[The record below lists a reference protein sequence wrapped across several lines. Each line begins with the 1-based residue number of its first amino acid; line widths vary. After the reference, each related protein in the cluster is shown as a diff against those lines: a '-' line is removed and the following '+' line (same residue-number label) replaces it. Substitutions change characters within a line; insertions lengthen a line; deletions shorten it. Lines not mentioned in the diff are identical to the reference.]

1 MLALVLFGGFLGLTA
16 LNVPIAVALGAA
28 TLGAMVYTGTDFA
41 LLPSIVYA
49 GIEKFSLLAIPFFIL
64 AGLAMERGGVSRGLI
79 GLVAYLVGGVRG
91 GLAMVS
97 VLSTVLFGGIS
108 GSGPADTAAIGT
120 PMIPAMVR
128 RGYSPGFAAA
138 TVAAGATTDILI
150 PPSIAFIV
158 YGVIAETSISALFL
172 AGVVPGLLLGGG
184 YVLAA
189 YVVSRR
195 HGYGGARDAEGAGPA
210 TLGRAV
216 GGAAYG
222 LLAIAII
229 LGGIYSGVFTPTESA
244 AVAAVYGL
252 CIGLLVTREL
262 RVAHLPGLFVEA
274 AVASAVVM
282 TVVALAGAFAWMVTT
297 QGIARAAAGLL
308 QELAGHPALVLVAVN
323 AILLVAGMIM
333 DAVSIYYVFLPI
345 LLPLVDALGLS
356 RLWFGA
362 AMTLNLAIGQI
373 TPPVAVNLFVAA
385 NIAKVDLGEASRW
398 LAPYLLAALLVL
410 ALVASVPA
418 LSLWLPSVMLGSR

>member
-1 MLALVLFGGFLGLTA
+1 MLSLILFGGFLA
-16 LNVPIAVALGAA
+16 LLLASVPVAVALGAA
-28 TLGAMVYTGTDFA
+28 TVFAMLYTGTDFS

-79 GLVAYLVGGVRG
+79 GLVAHLVGHVRG

-120 PMIPAMVR
+120 PLIPAMVR

-158 YGVIAETSISALFL
+158 YGVIAETSITALFI
-172 AGVVPGLLLGGG
+172 AGVVPGLLLGMA
-184 YVLAA
+184 YLSAA
-189 YVVSRR
+189 YLVSRR
-195 HGYGGARDAEGAGPA
+195 EGYGGERVEGEP
-210 TLGRAV
+210 LGRVLVGAV
-216 GGAAYG
+216 PGFG
-222 LLAIAII
+222 AIALII
-229 LGGIYSGVFTPTESA
+229 GGIYSGFFTPTEAA

-252 CIGLLVTREL
+252 AV
-262 RVAHLPGLFVEA
+262 GLFVTRQLRWGQLRTLFAEA
-274 AVASAVVM
+274 AVGSAVVL
-282 TVVALAGAFAWMVTT
+282 TIVALAGAFAWMVTT
-297 QGIARAAAGLL
+297 QGLAQAAGALL
-308 QELAGHPALVLVAVN
+308 RDLAGHPVLVLVAVN
-323 AILLVAGMIM
+323 VLLLAAGMVM
-333 DAVSIYYVFLPI
+333 DAVSIYYVSLPI

-373 TPPVAVNLFVAA
+373 TPPVAVNLFIAA
-385 NIAKVDLGEASRW
+385 NIARVGLAEASRW
-398 LAPYLLAALLVL
+398 VWPYLVGALIVLGLVTYL
-410 ALVASVPA
+410 PE
-418 LSLWLPSVMLGSR
+418 LSLWLPRLLVGAR

>member
-1 MLALVLFGGFLGLTA
+1 MLSLVLFGGFVVLLVF
-16 LNVPIAVALGAA
+16 NVPIAVALGAA
-28 TLGAMVYTGTDFA
+28 AIGAMLYTGTDFS

-64 AGLAMERGGVSRGLI
+64 AGLAMERGGVSSGLI
-79 GLVAYLVGGVRG
+79 GLVAYLVGPVRG

-158 YGVIAETSISALFL
+158 YGVIAETSITGLFI
-172 AGVVPGLLLGGG
+172 AGVVPGLLLGLA
-184 YVLAA
+184 YVAAA
-189 YVVSRR
+189 YLVSRR
-195 HGYGGARDAEGAGPA
+195 EGYGGERPAGES
-210 TLGRAV
+210 LGEAV
-216 GGAAYG
+216 TAAIPG
-222 LLAIAII
+222 LAAIAII
-229 LGGIYSGVFTPTESA
+229 LGGIYSGFFTPTEAA

-252 CIGLLVTREL
+252 VVGLFVTRHLKWGAL
-262 RVAHLPGLFVEA
+262 RGLFVEA
-274 AVASAVVM
+274 AVSSAVVL

-297 QGIARAAAGLL
+297 QGIAQAAGALL
-308 QELAGHPALVLVAVN
+308 RDLAGHPILVLVLVN
-323 AILLVAGMIM
+323 VLLLAAGTVM
-333 DAVSIYYVFLPI
+333 DAISIYYVSLPI

-356 RLWFGA
+356 RLWFGT

-373 TPPVAVNLFVAA
+373 TPPVAVNLFIAASIARVGLADVA
-385 NIAKVDLGEASRW
+385 RW
-398 LAPYLLAALLVL
+398 IWPYLAAALVVLGLVTYL
-410 ALVASVPA
+410 PE
-418 LSLWLPSVMLGSR
+418 LSLWLPRLLLGAR

>member
-1 MLALVLFGGFLGLTA
+1 MSLPLVLFGGFLVLLL
-16 LNVPIAVALGAA
+16 LNVPVAVALGAA
-28 TLGAMVYTGTDFA
+28 TVLAMLATGTDFS

-64 AGLAMERGGVSRGLI
+64 AGLVMERGGVSRGLI
-79 GLVAYLVGGVRG
+79 GLVAYLVGPVRG

-108 GSGPADTAAIGT
+108 GSGPADTAAIGA

-158 YGVIAETSISALFL
+158 YGVIAETSITALFV
-172 AGVVPGLLLGGG
+172 AGVVPGLLLG
-184 YVLAA
+184 AA
-189 YVVSRR
+189 YVGAAYLVSRR
-195 HGYGGARDAEGAGPA
+195 EGYGGERAEGE
-210 TLGRAV
+210 TLGAALAGAV
-216 GGAAYG
+216 PG
-222 LLAIAII
+222 LGAIAVI
-229 LGGIYSGVFTPTESA
+229 LGGIYTGFFTPTEAA

-252 CIGLLVTREL
+252 V
-262 RVAHLPGLFVEA
+262 VGLFVTRHLKWGHLRGLFTEA

-297 QGIARAAAGLL
+297 QGVAQAAGALL
-308 QELAGHPALVLVAVN
+308 RDLAGHPVLVLALVNV
-323 AILLVAGMIM
+323 LLLAAGTVM
-333 DAVSIYYVFLPI
+333 DAVSIYYVSLPI

-373 TPPVAVNLFVAA
+373 TPPVAVNLFIAA
-385 NIAKVDLGEASRW
+385 SIARVGLAEASRW
-398 LAPYLLAALLVL
+398 IWPYLVAALVVLGLVTYL
-410 ALVASVPA
+410 PD
-418 LSLWLPSVMLGSR
+418 LSLWLPALLLGAR

>member
-1 MLALVLFGGFLGLTA
+1 MVPLILFGGFLALLV
-16 LNVPIAVALGAA
+16 LNVPVAVALGAA
-28 TLGAMVYTGTDFA
+28 TIGAMLYTGTDFS

-79 GLVAYLVGGVRG
+79 GLVAYLVGQARG
-91 GLAMVS
+91 GLAVVS

-158 YGVIAETSISALFL
+158 YGVIAETSITALFI
-172 AGVVPGLLLGGG
+172 AGVVPGLLLG
-184 YVLAA
+184 LAYMAVA
-189 YVVSRR
+189 YIVSRR
-195 HGYGGARDAEGAGPA
+195 EGYGGERASGETLARS
-210 TLGRAV
+210 L
-216 GGAAYG
+216 GGAVFG
-222 LLAIAII
+222 LVAILVI
-229 LGGIYSGVFTPTESA
+229 LGGIYSGFFTPTEAA

-252 CIGLLVTREL
+252 AVGLVGTGEL
-262 RVAHLPGLFVEA
+262 KPRDLRPLFVEA
-274 AVASAVVM
+274 AVSSAVVL

-297 QGIARAAAGLL
+297 QGIAGTAATLL
-308 QELAGHPALVLVAVN
+308 RDLAGHPVLVLIAVN
-323 AILLVAGMIM
+323 ALLLVAGMVM
-333 DAVSIYYVFLPI
+333 DAISIYYVSLPI

-362 AMTLNLAIGQI
+362 AVTLNLAIGQI
-373 TPPVAVNLFVAA
+373 TPPVAVNLFIAA
-385 NIAKVDLGEASRW
+385 GIARVGLAEASRW
-398 LAPYLLAALLVL
+398 VLPYVAAALVVLLLVTYI
-410 ALVASVPA
+410 PD
-418 LSLWLPSVMLGSR
+418 LSLWLPRVILGAR

>member
-1 MLALVLFGGFLGLTA
+1 MLSVVLFGGFLA
-16 LNVPIAVALGAA
+16 LLLVNVPVAVALGAA
-28 TLGAMVYTGTDFA
+28 SVFAMLYTGTDFS

-79 GLVAYLVGGVRG
+79 GLVAHLVGQVKG

-120 PMIPAMVR
+120 PLIPAMVR

-158 YGVIAETSISALFL
+158 YGVIAETSISALFV
-172 AGVVPGLLLGGG
+172 AGVVPGLLLGAA
-184 YVLAA
+184 YVAAA

-195 HGYGGARDAEGAGPA
+195 EGYGGEGVQGE
-210 TLGRAV
+210 TLGRTLV
-216 GGAAYG
+216 AAIPG
-222 LLAIAII
+222 LGAIALI
-229 LGGIYSGVFTPTESA
+229 LGGIYSGFFTPTEAA

-252 CIGLLVTREL
+252 AVGLFVTRQL
-262 RVAHLPGLFVEA
+262 RWGHLRALFVEA
-274 AVASAVVM
+274 AVGSAVVL
-282 TVVALAGAFAWMVTT
+282 TVVALAGVFAWMVTT
-297 QGIARAAAGLL
+297 QGLAQAAGALL
-308 QELAGHPALVLVAVN
+308 RDLAGHPVLVLVIVN
-323 AILLVAGMIM
+323 LLLLAAGTVM
-333 DAVSIYYVFLPI
+333 DAVSIYYVSLPI
-345 LLPLVDALGLS
+345 LLPVVDALGLS

-362 AMTLNLAIGQI
+362 AMTLNLAVGQI
-373 TPPVAVNLFVAA
+373 TPPVAVNLFIAA
-385 NIAKVDLGEASRW
+385 SIARVGLAEASRW
-398 LAPYLLAALLVL
+398 VWPYLIAALVVLGLVTYL
-410 ALVASVPA
+410 PE
-418 LSLWLPSVMLGSR
+418 LSLWLPRLLLGAR